1 MATIKKKPDKRL
13 KRQNKRPKPGNPAT
27 TIFRTDIL
35 AEQFADEYLKNG
47 LDGKAAAI
55 TLGYA
60 PTNAAVAATRYLKDP
75 RVQQR
80 LSYLRRKIGRK
91 YEVSIER
98 IVAELAKV
106 AFTDMGDFVFR
117 DADGNI
123 HFHPD
128 ALDDPDL
135 SAAISEIHMSE
146 QGTGVKKKRKGHI
159 KLHDKVGALVDLG
172 KHLGMWPKG
181 HGGGWGEGADEDG
194 IGGAPIEIT
203 IKGGLPAR
211 ISKKGAD
218 HE

>member
-1 MATIKKKPDKRL
+1 MAKAKAKKPDRRAKR
-13 KRQNKRPKPGNPAT
+13 KNKRPRPGNPAT

-55 TLGYA
+55 ALGYVPA
-60 PTNAAVAATRYLKDP
+60 NAAVAATRYLNDP
-75 RVQQR
+75 RTQQR
-80 LSYLRRKIGRK
+80 LSYLRRKISRK
-91 YEVSIER
+91 YELSIER
-98 IVAELAKV
+98 ITAELMKV

-117 DADGNI
+117 DEKGNI

-146 QGTGVKKKRKGHI
+146 QGEGAKKRRKGHI

-181 HGGGWGEGADEDG
+181 HGRGWGEGADEDG
-194 IGGAPIEIT
+194 TGGVPIEIT
-203 IKGGLPAR
+203 IKGGLPVR
-211 ISKKGAD
+211 SEKKG
-218 HE
+218 